1 MNIFK
6 LKYYEYKRNSI
17 DDYLLTDQ
25 AALSPLNSLMQ

>member
-6 LKYYEYKRNSI
+6 LKYYEYNRNSI

-25 AALSPLNSLMQ
+25 AALGPLNSRMQ